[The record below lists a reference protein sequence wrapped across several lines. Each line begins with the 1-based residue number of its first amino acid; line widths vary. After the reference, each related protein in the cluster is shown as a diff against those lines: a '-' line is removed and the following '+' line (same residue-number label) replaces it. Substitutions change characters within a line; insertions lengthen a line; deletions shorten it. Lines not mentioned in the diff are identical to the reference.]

1 MENKKV
7 CYAYTQDAKE
17 APPEADAYAAGRRL
31 CFVKG
36 SNAMKMG
43 HVVEYLR
50 ESDVGI

>member
-1 MENKKV
+1 MLQEGDCV
-7 CYAYTQDAKE
+7 
-17 APPEADAYAAGRRL
+17 L
-31 CFVKG
+31 VKG